1 MSVRFVID
9 PLDFVRKTEVHHG
22 RIPLTEFSRLQ
33 DFLHENHGEVVY
45 QVSGF
50 LDQDDK
56 PRLRVKITGE
66 AQLCCQRCLGGLAHS
81 IDIDTSLLLAKTERE
96 LILADEDNSVDVIL
110 ATAEINVVDLIEEE
124 IILSLSISIRHSEG
138 KCDVHQSKYYDPDP
152 AEIANPKNPFAVLS
166 ALKKKSH

>member
-22 RIPLTEFSRLQ
+22 RIPLAEFSRLQ
-33 DFLHENHGEVVY
+33 DFLHENHGEIGY

-56 PRLRVKITGE
+56 PRLRMKITGE
-66 AQLCCQRCLGGLAHS
+66 IQLCCQRCLGGLAHR
-81 IDIDTSLLLAKTERE
+81 IDIDTSLVLAKTERE
-96 LILADEDNSVDVIL
+96 LILADEDNSVDAIL
-110 ATAEINVVDLIEEE
+110 ATAEINVLDLIEEE
-124 IILSLSISIRHSEG
+124 IILSLSISVRHSED
-138 KCDVHQSKYYDPDP
+138 KCDVHQSEYYDPT
-152 AEIANPKNPFAVLS
+152 EIANPKNPFAVLD

>member
-22 RIPLTEFSRLQ
+22 RIPLAEFLRLQ
-33 DFLHENHGEVVY
+33 DYLHENHGEIGY

-56 PRLRVKITGE
+56 PRLGMKITGE
-66 AQLCCQRCLGGLAHS
+66 IQLCCQRCLGGLTHR

-96 LILADEDNSVDVIL
+96 LILADADSSVDVIL
-110 ATAEINVVDLIEEE
+110 ATAEINVLDLIEEE
-124 IILSLSISIRHSEG
+124 IILSLSISVRHSEG
-138 KCDVHQSKYYDPDP
+138 KCNAHQSECYDSAKIP
-152 AEIANPKNPFAVLS
+152 NPKNPFAVLS